1 MFAHKSRLS
10 LLVLLLFGAGC
21 SSPTP
26 TKTGRP
32 TTLPD
37 TATPEMRSTGTP
49 VSAPSIA
56 AQPTANPISVTKVID
71 AGDHYIVIGE
81 FIPPAGAVLSDCC
94 GILYFDA
101 NGQGV
106 YGESFPAEI
115 DAGTPTANVPFAS
128 VWGLDFKKGSVA
140 LPITVNVEDLHWKPY
155 SFTFE
160 FDAGDHP
167 QLGDELPIN
176 QSFNVNG
183 AMVTLKSVH
192 VIAAQMPS
200 ARGAYSFDFAYP
212 NYDVTISIHSIEI
225 EGITPVNWGG
235 SGGGGCSACPVVT
248 QAPGEQY
255 NMEFSSLPKGKLR
268 AHVTIEIVD
277 GEQAWTMQWQP

>member
-1 MFAHKSRLS
+1 MFAYKSKLA
-10 LLVLLLFGAGC
+10 LLVVLLFGAGC
-21 SSPTP
+21 SSPAPTKAVTP
-26 TKTGRP
+26 TS
-32 TTLPD
+32 LPD
-37 TATPEMRSTGTP
+37 TAAPEVRSTATP
-49 VSAPSIA
+49 IPAPSIA

-71 AGDHYIVIGE
+71 AGDSYIVMGE

-94 GILYFDA
+94 SILYFDA

-106 YGESFPAEI
+106 YGEPFPMEI
-115 DAGTPTANVPFAS
+115 DPSTPTANVPFAS
-128 VWGLDFKKGSVA
+128 VWGLDFKKGSIA
-140 LPITVNVEDLHWKPY
+140 LPITVQVEDFHLKPF

-183 AMVTLKSVH
+183 ALVTLKSVH

-200 ARGAYSFDFAYP
+200 AKGAYDFDFAYP
-212 NYDVTISIHSIEI
+212 GYDAGISIHSIEI

-235 SGGGGCSACPVVT
+235 SGGGGCSECPVVT

-255 NMEFSSLPKGKLR
+255 NMEFAALPKGKLR
-268 AHVTIEIVD
+268 AHVTIEIED
-277 GEQAWTMQWQP
+277 GKQEWTMQWRP